1 MESVRTPLAWALLRE
16 EITEIGSLS
25 DSERLRL
32 AYSYN
37 YLETVFENALFARSS
52 VPGIHLP
59 SCGMEPTTHYPPRS
73 NAQGS

>member
-16 EITEIGSLS
+16 EIPEIGSLS

-37 YLETVFENALFARSS
+37 YLETVFENALFEHDHPFQEYVCPA
-52 VPGIHLP
+52 
-59 SCGMEPTTHYPPRS
+59 
-73 NAQGS
+73 AA